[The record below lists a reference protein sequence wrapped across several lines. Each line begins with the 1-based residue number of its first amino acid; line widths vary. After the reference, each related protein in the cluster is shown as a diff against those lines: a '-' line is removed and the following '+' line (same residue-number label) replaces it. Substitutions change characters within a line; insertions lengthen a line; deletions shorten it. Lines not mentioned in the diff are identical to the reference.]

1 MTKAVPPGRWLSRN
15 RAVARAEV
23 HSAWSGISRPEV
35 ASRAERSLGVYIELL
50 VSTRKLRPPSRRART
65 NRSAPAPSPLRG
77 SARRPCRTASCKGF
91 RGSSFLQYGWWC
103 LILGTCLSDT
113 ELQGTGRPAR
123 VSEVRVD
130 PTGESNRFNAADDGT
145 KKVQLTRPASG

>member
-50 VSTRKLRPPSRRART
+50 VRTRKLRPPSRRART
-65 NRSAPAPSPLRG
+65 NRSAPGTITPSRISTPSMSHSQLQWVSRVIISPVWMVVPHLRDM
-77 SARRPCRTASCKGF
+77 SFRHRTAGH
-91 RGSSFLQYGWWC
+91 G
-103 LILGTCLSDT
+103 
-113 ELQGTGRPAR
+113 ETGPRDGGASRP
-123 VSEVRVD
+123 
-130 PTGESNRFNAADDGT
+130 DG
-145 KKVQLTRPASG
+145 